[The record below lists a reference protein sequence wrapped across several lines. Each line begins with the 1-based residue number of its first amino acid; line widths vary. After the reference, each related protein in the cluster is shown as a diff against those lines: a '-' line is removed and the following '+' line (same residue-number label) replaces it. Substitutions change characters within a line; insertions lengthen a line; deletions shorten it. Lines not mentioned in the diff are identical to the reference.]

1 MTDKAKLFK
10 ALADKNRLR
19 ILKMLEVRPLCVC
32 EIREILDLA
41 NSTVSQH
48 LAILRDAGFIYDIK
62 DNKWVN
68 YHLNKRTDDDVVYAL
83 LMVLQS
89 KSIDDDV
96 YREDAERVE
105 QVDRNVLCQL

>member
-1 MTDKAKLFK
+1 
-10 ALADKNRLR
+10 
-19 ILKMLEVRPLCVC
+19 MLEVRPLCVC

-48 LAILRDAGFIYDIK
+48 LAILRGAGFIYDIK

-68 YHLNKRTDDDVVYAL
+68 YHLNKRTDDDMVYAL

-89 KSIDDDV
+89 KSFDDNV